1 MKGDFKE
8 YVKDVL
14 VDLKEQERE
23 MKEMIG
29 RLTIQLGAP
38 IFNKD
43 AVEKG
48 IKSYME
54 DRGIGRRE
62 VQAWLKEKTGVV
74 RQDGK
79 ELAKKVSSSS

>member
-1 MKGDFKE
+1 LKGDFKE

-14 VDLKEQERE
+14 KDLKEQEGE

-29 RLTIQLGAP
+29 KLTIQLGAP

-43 AVEKG
+43 VVEEG
-48 IKSYME
+48 IRSYME
-54 DRGIGRRE
+54 ERRIGRSE
-62 VQAWLKEKTGVV
+62 VQAWLKDKTGVV
-74 RQDGK
+74 RQEGK